1 MAERIVVALGGNALG
16 NTLAEQRLAVG
27 HTAAVLAELAG
38 AGYELAV
45 VHGNGPQVGLIQS
58 GMEALER
65 SGGAEA
71 CPLHVCVAMSQ
82 GYIGFDLERALRAA
96 LGARGLPD
104 RVATVLTQVAVN
116 PADPAF
122 QTPSKPIGS
131 FMTRE
136 AAEKAAREQGFAV
149 REDAGRG
156 WRRVV
161 ASPRPKKIV
170 ELEQIAG
177 LLTSGTIPIA
187 CGGGGIPV
195 AADPAGAWQ
204 GVDAVIDKD
213 LAASLLARELGAKK
227 LVILTAVEKVAI
239 GYRTPGETWLDTM
252 TAWEAE
258 AYLRAGEFA
267 PGSMAPKVAAAV
279 EFVRSGPGREALIT
293 LLDRAE
299 EGISGRTGTR
309 ILP

>member
-1 MAERIVVALGGNALG
+1 MAERVVVALGGNALG
-16 NTLAEQRLAVG
+16 KSLTEQRAAVE
-27 HTAAVLAELAG
+27 HTASVLAELAV
-38 AGYELAV
+38 AGYDLAV

-65 SGGAEA
+65 GGGEP

-96 LGARGLPD
+96 LEVKGLPG
-104 RVATVLTQVAVN
+104 RVATVLTQVAV
-116 PADPAF
+116 DPKDAAF
-122 QTPSKPIGS
+122 QNPTKPIGS
-131 FMTRE
+131 FMTRD
-136 AAEKAAREQGFAV
+136 AAEKAARELGFAV

-161 ASPRPKKIV
+161 ASPKPVKIV
-170 ELEQIAG
+170 ELEQVAG
-177 LLTSGTIPIA
+177 LLAAGTVPIA

-195 AADPAGAWQ
+195 ADAEGVWR

-213 LAASLLARELGAKK
+213 LAAALLARELGAQR

-239 GYRTPGETWLDTM
+239 GYRTPREKWLDQM
-252 TAWEAE
+252 TAGEAE

-293 LLDRAE
+293 LLDKAA
-299 EGISGRTGTR
+299 EGISGATGTR
-309 ILP
+309 IVP

>member
-1 MAERIVVALGGNALG
+1 MAERMVVALGGNALG
-16 NTLAEQRLAVG
+16 KTLTEQRAAVE
-27 HTAAVLAELAG
+27 HTAGVLAELAG
-38 AGYELAV
+38 AGYDLAV

-65 SGGAEA
+65 GGGEP

-96 LGARGLPD
+96 LEAKGLSG
-104 RVATVLTQVAVN
+104 RVATVLTQVAV
-116 PADPAF
+116 DPQDAAF
-122 QTPSKPIGS
+122 QNPTKPIGS

-136 AAEKAAREQGFAV
+136 EAEKAARELGFTV

-161 ASPRPKKIV
+161 ASPKPVKIV
-170 ELEQIAG
+170 ELEQVAG
-177 LLTSGTIPIA
+177 FLAAGTVPIA

-195 AADPAGAWQ
+195 ADAEGVWR

-213 LAASLLARELGAKK
+213 LAAALLARELGAQR

-239 GYRTPGETWLDTM
+239 GYRTPRETWLDQM
-252 TAWEAE
+252 TAGEAE

-293 LLDRAE
+293 LLDKAA
-299 EGISGRTGTR
+299 EGISGATGTR
-309 ILP
+309 IVP